1 MADTSSIRAL
11 KNSEL
16 KKDLVSWIQEAKR
29 AGLTE
34 DKVHTWVVEEWVRQ
48 EYLTGEEREDDKSR
62 ESDKKNLTI

>member
-16 KKDLVSWIQEAKR
+16 KLELINWIQEAKR

-34 DKVHTWVVEEWVRQ
+34 DKTHTWVAEEWVRQ

-62 ESDKKNLTI
+62 KSDKKI